1 MSINVWIGKFQI
13 IAADKVR
20 AIGKDAVVVTGDA
33 MKHAQA
39 GAHELNMKW
48 IVPRGAA
55 NRHDGD
61 YSIAEGSDGRTASR
75 GASNSA

>member
-1 MSINVWIGKFQI
+1 MSINVWIGKFLI

-20 AIGKDAVVVTGDA
+20 AIGKGAVFVTADA

-39 GAHELNMKW
+39 GARELYMKW
-48 IVPRGAA
+48 IAPRGAA

-61 YSIAEGSDGRTASR
+61 HSIAEGSDGRTASC